1 MIEATECVAQRKLVA
16 FESAAIYNGT
26 TYIEERR
33 RMNTASVIAATAL
46 LLAGCSSVSVPFVQT
61 PTEPTA
67 IVQLE
72 PRSGSN
78 VSGNV
83 TFTEVGDKVRVKGD
97 IGGHLPGMRGWHIHE
112 KGDCSD
118 PKAMSA
124 GGHFNPRSHKHGAP
138 SDAER
143 HAGDMGNLLF
153 DERGRAEIDVMV
165 SGISTSSGKP
175 DNIIGRALII
185 HMDRDDLKTD
195 PTGNAGGRV
204 ACGVITAIYRR

>member
-1 MIEATECVAQRKLVA
+1 MK
-16 FESAAIYNGT
+16 
-26 TYIEERR
+26 
-33 RMNTASVIAATAL
+33 TASAIAITTL
-46 LLAGCSSVSVPFVQT
+46 LLAGCSNISVPFVT
-61 PTEPTA
+61 TAAEPTA
-67 IVQLE
+67 TVQLE

-78 VSGNV
+78 VSGGV
-83 TFTEVGDKVRVKGD
+83 TFTEQGDKVRIKGE
-97 IGGHLPGMRGWHIHE
+97 IAGHAPGVRGWHIHE

-124 GGHFNPRSHKHGAP
+124 GGHFNPSGHRHGAP
-138 SDAER
+138 TDAER
-143 HAGDMGNLLF
+143 HAGDLGNLVF
-153 DERGRAEIDVMV
+153 DAQGRAEINVV
-165 SGISTSSGKP
+165 VAGISTSSGKP